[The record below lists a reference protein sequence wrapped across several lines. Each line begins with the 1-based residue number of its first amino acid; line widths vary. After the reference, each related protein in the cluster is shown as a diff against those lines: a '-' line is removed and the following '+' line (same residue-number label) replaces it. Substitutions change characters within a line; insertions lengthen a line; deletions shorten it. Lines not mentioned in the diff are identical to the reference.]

1 MWEWRLSPQASP
13 ASNIQRC
20 NSLIQYLCPNQ
31 ACVSHYVH
39 LPLFTNHYMPSVYCR
54 RNQIHTSNGRADQ
67 LCLLIGKWIPQGDQ
81 DWWKSP
87 LLHYAGSLSTF
98 YATVCLRQLQRISG
112 GYENSG
118 DLWRN
123 EEFLALVDVYNLE
136 GVCHAITGQD
146 NTSHSTPGPTSDFWL
161 IPPIGHTSL
170 SQVNLNSQPRLLD
183 RWGAQCW

>member
-81 DWWKSP
+81 DWWKA
-87 LLHYAGSLSTF
+87 LF
-98 YATVCLRQLQRISG
+98 YIM
-112 GYENSG
+112 
-118 DLWRN
+118 
-123 EEFLALVDVYNLE
+123 LALSARFMPPF
-136 GVCHAITGQD
+136 VCVNSKGYQVAMKIVVICEEMKSFWPWLMCITWRVFAMPSLAKTIPRIPPQALLL
-146 NTSHSTPGPTSDFWL
+146 TSDWF
-161 IPPIGHTSL
+161 H
-170 SQVNLNSQPRLLD
+170 QLD
-183 RWGAQCW
+183 TPLYLK